1 MVLVRQNGGY
11 DAFIPYPLPPE
22 IEYDDELHYLLSKA
36 DAALAR
42 LDGVT
47 EVLPNPDI
55 FVAMYV
61 KKEALLSAQIEGTQV
76 SLQGVLEFEANLKP
90 KEDIRDIR
98 EVINYIRAMNYGIE
112 QLRNADLNLELINE
126 SHKMLITG
134 TRGSDKNPGKYKDK
148 QNFLGTPGGTIF
160 QASFIPPPPGKIEQL
175 MQDLEK
181 FIKEKDKLPVLIKI
195 ALIHSQ
201 FETIHP
207 YLDGNGRMGR
217 LLITY
222 YLYWKKSLSRP
233 LLYLSFY
240 LKKYKPEDAE
250 NLNGIRFQDDWETW
264 IKFFLKGV
272 IEVSENAI
280 QSAREIIALKENSI
294 KKLIENKVGGTNA
307 IRLLDLLFDNPTVS
321 IREVAD
327 ELKISPVAANKLVN
341 KMVGLKILHEITGKG
356 ATRYLYLWILSK
368 LLKKGQEYNNLTP
381 FLTPQ

>member
-1 MVLVRQNGGY
+1 MGRKAGEFVRQDRGF
-11 DAFIPYPLPPE
+11 DAFIPNPLPPD
-22 IEYDDELHYLLSKA
+22 IEYDDELHFLLSKA

-112 QLRNADLNLELINE
+112 QLQNGDLDLALISE
-126 SHKMLITG
+126 SHKTLITG
-134 TRGSDKNPGKYKDK
+134 TRGSDKDPGRYKDK
-148 QNFLGTPGGTIF
+148 QNFLGTPGGTKF
-160 QASFIPPPPGKIEQL
+160 PASFIPPPPAKIEQL
-175 MQDLEK
+175 MGELEK
-181 FIKEKDKLPVLIKI
+181 FIKGKDKLPVLIKI
-195 ALIHSQ
+195 ALIHAQ

-222 YLYWKKSLSRP
+222 YLYWTKSLSRP

-240 LKKYKPEDAE
+240 LKKYKPEYTE
-250 NLNGIRFQDDWETW
+250 HLNRVRFHDDWEAW
-264 IKFFLKGV
+264 LKFFLKGV

-280 QSAREIIALKENSI
+280 QSAREIIALKDSSI
-294 KKLIENKVGGTNA
+294 KKLIENKVGGMNA

-341 KMVGLKILHEITGKG
+341 KMVGLGILQEITGKERYQMFAFVDFIRIIEKG
-356 ATRYLYLWILSK
+356 TRV
-368 LLKKGQEYNNLTP
+368 
-381 FLTPQ
+381 

>member
-1 MVLVRQNGGY
+1 MGRKAGEFVRQDRGY
-11 DAFIPYPLPPE
+11 DAFIPNPLPPD
-22 IEYDDELHYLLSKA
+22 IEYDDELRLLLSKA

-98 EVINYIRAMNYGIE
+98 EVINYIRAMNYGV
-112 QLRNADLNLELINE
+112 LHLSNGDLDLALINE
-126 SHKMLITG
+126 SHKTLITG
-134 TRGSDKNPGKYKDK
+134 TRGSDKNPGRYKDK
-148 QNFLGTPGGTIF
+148 QNFLGTQGGSIF
-160 QASFIPPPPGKIEQL
+160 QASFIPPPPAKIEQL
-175 MQDLEK
+175 MGELEN

-195 ALIHSQ
+195 ALIHAQ

-222 YLYWKKSLSRP
+222 YLYWTKSLSRP

-240 LKKYKPEDAE
+240 LKKYKPEYAE
-250 NLNGIRFQDDWETW
+250 HLNRIRFHDDWEAW
-264 IKFFLKGV
+264 LKFFLQGV

-280 QSAREIIALKENSI
+280 QSAREIITLKDNSI
-294 KKLIENKVGGTNA
+294 KKLIEHKAGGMNA

-341 KMVGLKILHEITGKG
+341 KMAVLGILQEITGKERYQIFAFVDFIRIIEKG
-356 ATRYLYLWILSK
+356 TRV
-368 LLKKGQEYNNLTP
+368 
-381 FLTPQ
+381 

>member
-1 MVLVRQNGGY
+1 MGRKAGEFVKQPGGY
-11 DAFIPYPLPPE
+11 EAFIPYPLAPD
-22 IEYDDELHYLLSKA
+22 IMYDAELRLLLSKA

-90 KEDIRDIR
+90 KENIADIR
-98 EVINYIRAMNYGIE
+98 EVINYIKAMHYGIDRL
-112 QLRNADLNLELINE
+112 QKTDLNLDLINE
-126 SHKMLITG
+126 SHKMLIAG
-134 TRGSDKNPGKYKDK
+134 TRGSDKKPGKYKDR
-148 QNFLGTPGGTIF
+148 QNFLGTPGCTILEAAF
-160 QASFIPPPPGKIEQL
+160 VPPPPEKIEGL

-181 FIKEKDKLPVLIKI
+181 FIGQVDSLPVLIKT
-195 ALIHSQ
+195 ALIHAQ

-222 YLYWKKSLSRP
+222 YLYWTKSLSRP

-240 LKKYKPEDAE
+240 LKKFKPEYAE
-250 NLNGIRFQDDWETW
+250 NLNKIRYRDEWETW
-264 IKFFLKGV
+264 LKFFLKGV

-280 QSAREIIALKENSI
+280 QSAREIIALKDNSI
-294 KKLIENKVGGTNA
+294 KKLMEHKVGGTNA
-307 IRLLDLLFDNPTVS
+307 IKLLDMLFDNPTVS

-327 ELKISPVAANKLVN
+327 TLKISGVAANKLV
-341 KMVGLKILHEITGKG
+341 KRMVEIGILAEITGKERYQTFAFVDFIKIIEKG
-356 ATRYLYLWILSK
+356 TR
-368 LLKKGQEYNNLTP
+368 T
-381 FLTPQ
+381 

>member
-1 MVLVRQNGGY
+1 MGRKAGEFARNERGY
-11 DAFIPYPLPPE
+11 DVFIPNPLPPE
-22 IEYDDELHYLLSKA
+22 IIYDDELHFLLSKA

-98 EVINYIRAMNYGIE
+98 EVINYIKAMNFGIN
-112 QLRNADLNLELINE
+112 QLQQGNLNLALINA
-126 SHKMLITG
+126 SHKTLITG
-134 TRGSDKNPGKYKDK
+134 TRGSDKSPGKYKDK
-148 QNFLGTPGGTIF
+148 QNFLGTPGGSIF
-160 QASFIPPPPGKIEQL
+160 QASFIPPSPEKIEQL
-175 MQDLEK
+175 MLDLEK
-181 FIKEKDKLPVLIKI
+181 FIQEKDRLPTLIKA
-195 ALIHSQ
+195 ALMHAQ

-222 YLYWKKSLSRP
+222 YLYWTKSLSRP

-240 LKKYKPEDAE
+240 LKKYKSEYSE
-250 NLNGIRFQDDWETW
+250 NLNKVRFHDDWEAW
-264 IKFFLKGV
+264 LKFFLKGV

-280 QSAREIIALKENSI
+280 QSAREIIALKENSRN
-294 KKLIENKVGGTNA
+294 KLIENKVGGTNA
-307 IRLLDLLFDNPTVS
+307 IRLLDLLFDSPTVS
-321 IREVAD
+321 IKEVAD
-327 ELKISPVAANKLVN
+327 KLKISPVAANKLVN
-341 KMVGLKILHEITGKG
+341 KMAGLGILQEITGKERYQIFAFVDFIKIIEKG
-356 ATRYLYLWILSK
+356 TRV
-368 LLKKGQEYNNLTP
+368 
-381 FLTPQ
+381 

>member
-1 MVLVRQNGGY
+1 MGRKAGELVRQDRGY
-11 DAFIPYPLPPE
+11 DAFIPNPLPPD
-22 IEYDDELHYLLSKA
+22 IEYDDELRFLLSKA
-36 DAALAR
+36 DTALAR

-98 EVINYIRAMNYGIE
+98 EVINYVRAMNYGILHLE
-112 QLRNADLNLELINE
+112 NSGLDLALIDK
-126 SHKMLITG
+126 SHRTLITG
-134 TRGSDKNPGKYKDK
+134 TRGPDKNPGRYKDK
-148 QNFLGTPGGTIF
+148 QNFLGTPGGSIF
-160 QASFIPPPPGKIEQL
+160 QASFIPPPPAKIEQL
-175 MQDLEK
+175 MGELEK
-181 FIKEKDKLPVLIKI
+181 FIKKKDKLPVLIKI
-195 ALIHSQ
+195 ALIHAQ

-222 YLYWKKSLSRP
+222 YLYWTKSLSRP

-240 LKKYKPEDAE
+240 LKKYKPEYAQH
-250 NLNGIRFQDDWETW
+250 LNRIRFHDDWEAW
-264 IKFFLKGV
+264 LKFFLKGV

-280 QSAREIIALKENSI
+280 QSAREIIALKDSSI
-294 KKLIENKVGGTNA
+294 KKLIENKVGGMNA

-327 ELKISPVAANKLVN
+327 KLRISPVAANKLVN
-341 KMVGLKILHEITGKG
+341 KMVVLGILQEITGKERYQMFAFVDFIRIIEKG
-356 ATRYLYLWILSK
+356 TRV
-368 LLKKGQEYNNLTP
+368 
-381 FLTPQ
+381 

>member
-1 MVLVRQNGGY
+1 MRQDRGY
-11 DAFIPYPLPPE
+11 DAFIPNPLPPD
-22 IEYDDELHYLLSKA
+22 IEYDDELRLLLRKA

-76 SLQGVLEFEANLKP
+76 SLQGVLEFEANLRP

-98 EVINYIRAMNYGIE
+98 EVINYIRAMNDGV
-112 QLRNADLNLELINE
+112 LHLSSGDLDLALINE
-126 SHKMLITG
+126 SHKTLITG
-134 TRGSDKNPGKYKDK
+134 TRGSDKNPGRYKDK
-148 QNFLGTPGGTIF
+148 QNFLGTPGGSIL
-160 QASFIPPPPGKIEQL
+160 QASFIPPPPAKIEQL
-175 MQDLEK
+175 MGELEK

-195 ALIHSQ
+195 ALIHAQ

-222 YLYWKKSLSRP
+222 YLYWTKSLSRP

-240 LKKYKPEDAE
+240 LKKYKPEYAE
-250 NLNGIRFQDDWETW
+250 HLNKVRFHDDWEAW
-264 IKFFLKGV
+264 LKFFLQGV

-280 QSAREIIALKENSI
+280 RSAREIIALKDNLI
-294 KKLIENKVGGTNA
+294 KKLIEHKAGGMNA
-307 IRLLDLLFDNPTVS
+307 IRLLDLLFDNTTVS

-341 KMVGLKILHEITGKG
+341 KMEVLGILREITGKERYQMFVFVDFIRIIEKG
-356 ATRYLYLWILSK
+356 TRV
-368 LLKKGQEYNNLTP
+368 
-381 FLTPQ
+381 

>member
-1 MVLVRQNGGY
+1 MGRKAGKLVRQKGGY

-22 IEYDDELHYLLSKA
+22 IQYDDELHLLLSRA

-90 KEDIRDIR
+90 KEDLRDIR
-98 EVINYIRAMNYGIE
+98 EVINYIGAMNYGIA
-112 QLRNADLNLELINE
+112 QLQKGDLNLNLINE
-126 SHKMLITG
+126 SHKTLIAG
-134 TRGSDKNPGKYKDK
+134 TRGSDKKPGKYKDV
-148 QNFLGTPGGTIF
+148 QNFLGTPGGSIF
-160 QASFIPPPPGKIEQL
+160 QASFIPPPPEKIGQL
-175 MQDLEK
+175 MSELET
-181 FIKEKDKLPVLIKI
+181 FIRQKDKLPVLIKI
-195 ALIHSQ
+195 ALIHAQ

-222 YLYWKKSLSRP
+222 YLYWTKSLSKP

-240 LKKYKPEDAE
+240 LKKYKPEYAE
-250 NLNGIRFQDDWETW
+250 HLNKIRFHDDWESW
-264 IKFFLKGV
+264 LKFFLRGV

-294 KKLIENKVGGTNA
+294 KKLIEYKVGGTNA

-321 IREVAD
+321 IREVAEKLD
-327 ELKISPVAANKLVN
+327 ISLVAANKLVN
-341 KMVGLKILHEITGKG
+341 KMVELGILQEITGKERYQKFAFIDFIRIIEKG
-356 ATRYLYLWILSK
+356 TRV
-368 LLKKGQEYNNLTP
+368 
-381 FLTPQ
+381 

>member
-1 MVLVRQNGGY
+1 MGRKAGEFVKQPGGY
-11 DAFIPYPLPPE
+11 EAFIPYPLGPD
-22 IEYDDELHYLLSKA
+22 INYDAELRLLLSKA

-90 KEDIRDIR
+90 KENIADIR
-98 EVINYIRAMNYGIE
+98 EVINYIKAMHYGID
-112 QLRNADLNLELINE
+112 QLQKSDLDLDVINE
-126 SHKMLITG
+126 AHKILIAN
-134 TRGSDKNPGKYKDK
+134 TRGSDKKPGRYKDR
-148 QNFLGTPGGTIF
+148 QNFLGTPGCTILEAAF
-160 QASFIPPPPGKIEQL
+160 VPPPPEKIEEL
-175 MQDLEK
+175 MKDLEN
-181 FIKEKDKLPVLIKI
+181 FIGQSDTLPVLIKT
-195 ALIHSQ
+195 ALIHAQ

-222 YLYWKKSLSRP
+222 YLYWTKSLSRP

-240 LKKYKPEDAE
+240 LKKYRPEYAE
-250 NLNGIRFQDDWETW
+250 NLNKIRFNDEWEVW
-264 IKFFLKGV
+264 LKFFLKGV

-280 QSAREIIALKENSI
+280 QSAREIIALKDNSI
-294 KKLIENKVGGTNA
+294 KKLIERKVGGTNA
-307 IRLLDLLFDNPTVS
+307 IKLLDVLFDNPTVS

-327 ELKISPVAANKLVN
+327 TLKISGVAANKLV
-341 KMVGLKILHEITGKG
+341 KRMVEIGILAEITGKERYQTFAFVDFIKIIEKG
-356 ATRYLYLWILSK
+356 TRV
-368 LLKKGQEYNNLTP
+368 
-381 FLTPQ
+381 

>member
-1 MVLVRQNGGY
+1 MGRKAGEFIKQPGGY
-11 DAFIPYPLPPE
+11 DVFIPSSLPPE
-22 IEYDDELHYLLSKA
+22 IEYDDELLLALSKA

-47 EVLPNPDI
+47 EVLPNPDV

-98 EVINYIRAMNYGIE
+98 EVINYIRAMHYGIE
-112 QLRNADLNLELINE
+112 QLQNADLNLELINE
-126 SHKMLITG
+126 AHKMLIAG
-134 TRGSDKNPGKYKDK
+134 TRGSDKKPGRYKDR

-160 QASFIPPPPGKIEQL
+160 QAAFVPPPPEKIEQL
-175 MQDLEK
+175 MQELEK
-181 FIKEKDKLPVLIKI
+181 FINEKDKLPVLIRI
-195 ALIHSQ
+195 ALIHAQ

-217 LLITY
+217 LLIAY
-222 YLYWKKSLSRP
+222 YLYWTKSLRRP

-240 LKKYKPEDAE
+240 LKKYRTEYSE
-250 NLNGIRFQDDWETW
+250 NLNKIRYQDDWETW
-264 IKFFLKGV
+264 LKFFLQGV

-280 QSAREIIALKENSI
+280 QSAREIIALKENSV
-294 KKLIENKVGGTNA
+294 KTLIEHKVGGTNA
-307 IRLLDLLFDNPTVS
+307 LRLLDLLFNNPTVS
-321 IREVAD
+321 IKEVAD

-341 KMVGLKILHEITGKG
+341 KMAGLGILHEITGKERYQIFAFVAFIAIIEKG
-356 ATRYLYLWILSK
+356 TRI
-368 LLKKGQEYNNLTP
+368 
-381 FLTPQ
+381 